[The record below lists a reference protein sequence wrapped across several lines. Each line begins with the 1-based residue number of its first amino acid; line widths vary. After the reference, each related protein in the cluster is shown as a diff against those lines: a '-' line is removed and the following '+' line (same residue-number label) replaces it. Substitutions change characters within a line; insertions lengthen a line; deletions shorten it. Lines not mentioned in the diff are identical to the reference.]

1 MVNPNRG
8 EIWWADW
15 GEPRGSGPG
24 YRRPVLIVQ
33 ADRFNRSNLATV
45 IILSLTS
52 NRKYE
57 DLPGNLFLPKE
68 QSKLAKDSVINVTQ
82 LTAIN
87 KAWLEEFAAELPR
100 SMMSEIDRSLSL
112 VLGL

>member
-1 MVNPNRG
+1 MVTPFRG
-8 EIWWADW
+8 EIWWADL

-33 ADRFNRSNLATV
+33 DDRFNRSNLATV

-57 DLPGNLFLPKE
+57 ELPGNLFLPKE
-68 QSKLAKDSVINVTQ
+68 QSGLAKDSVINATQ
-82 LTAIN
+82 ITAID
-87 KAWLEEFAAELPR
+87 KTWLEEFVAELPR
-100 SMMSEIDRSLSL
+100 HLMVEIDRRLSL